1 VISAAVVGATGFV
14 GRRLVQHLTERGV
27 RVHALVRHE
36 GKANFGARVRVSHY
50 DLDQSSRSIDALRD
64 ADIAYYLVHGMADGS
79 DFPSRDRSYAE
90 RFAADAKAAGV
101 DCVVYLGGLYPDA
114 VDVSPHFRSRREV
127 GDILRAQCG
136 ALVVRAGIIIGAGS
150 ASFEIMHD
158 LVRHLPVM
166 TTPRWVN
173 SRCQPIDIDDVVEA
187 LRRAG
192 EVPRGREVDLV
203 GPDVLTYRQMLVG
216 VASQMRKRRLIIP
229 VPLLTPGLSAR
240 WLRFVTSADLNV
252 ARALIESLRHD
263 AVATGPNLCE
273 ELGMDP
279 ASFDTSVAKALRG
292 SGDSQRR
299 ITTRYGPPHGSRIS
313 FTESF
318 VVPLSR
324 GDSAERILNRLD
336 ELMTTKAGRF
346 GVSSAHG
353 GNELAF
359 GRVGLVRL
367 GDLHIEQS
375 GRIWRS
381 RRTIL
386 GGVLVRS
393 SGGSVGFDCQVGP
406 ESVRIVAITDG
417 YSPLL
422 PSILY
427 RHLQQR
433 YHRHVTSL
441 AVHGLY

>member
-1 VISAAVVGATGFV
+1 V
-14 GRRLVQHLTERGV
+14 GRRLVQHLTESGV
-27 RVHALVRHE
+27 RVHALVRDK
-36 GKANFGARVRVSHY
+36 GKANFGAQVTVSHY

-64 ADIAYYLVHGMADGS
+64 VDVAYYLVHGMADGS

-90 RFAADAKAAGV
+90 RFAADAKASGV
-101 DCVVYLGGLYPDA
+101 GCVVYLGGLYPDA
-114 VDVSPHFRSRREV
+114 ADVSPHFQSRREV

-136 ALVVRAGIIIGAGS
+136 ALVVRAGIIIGSGS

-173 SRCQPIDIDDVVEA
+173 TRCQPIDIDDVVEV

-192 EVPRGREVDLV
+192 EVPQGREVDLA

-229 VPLLTPGLSAR
+229 IPLLTPGLSAR

-252 ARALIESLRHD
+252 ARALVESLRHD
-263 AVATGPNLCE
+263 AVAAGPNLCH
-273 ELGMDP
+273 ELSMDP

-292 SGDSQRR
+292 SGDGQRPR
-299 ITTRYGPPHGSRIS
+299 HRGRIS
-313 FTESF
+313 FAESF
-318 VVPLSR
+318 VVPLTH
-324 GDSAERILNRLD
+324 GASADRILKRLD
-336 ELMTTKAGRF
+336 ELMTAKAGRF
-346 GVSSAHG
+346 GVSSAYG

-367 GDLHIEQS
+367 GDLRIEQS
-375 GRIWRS
+375 GQTWRS
-381 RRTIL
+381 RRAIL

-393 SGGSVGFDCQVGP
+393 AGGEVGFDCQVGP
-406 ESVRIVAITDG
+406 ESVRIVAILDD

-422 PSILY
+422 PPMIY
-427 RHLQQR
+427 RHSQQR

-441 AVHGLY
+441 AVRGL